1 MTDFDTQYI
10 YIELHMNDTV
20 QFDAT
25 CLNIPSPEAPLLHGR
40 SGIVF
45 WRTLGDNIIIA
56 ELITFMAGTIGFICT
71 PDTDNGSD
79 DE

>member
-20 QFDAT
+20 RFDAT

-45 WRTLGDNIIIA
+45 WRTLGDN
-56 ELITFMAGTIGFICT
+56 MH
-71 PDTDNGSD
+71 NS
-79 DE
+79 